1 MNDSDFIDIEEFQD
15 EVLFVLRANE
25 TYLDDST
32 PPTPE
37 EGTITQNE
45 IKKAEALIKKNDIR
59 DYICAALK
67 SGADDV
73 FSIAK
78 VIIPIL
84 LPLSMAGTIT
94 VPPDTLS
101 YAAIALVVSKMGI
114 AALCVDY
121 GKKEEEN
128 E

>member
-1 MNDSDFIDIEEFQD
+1 MSDSDFIDIEEFQD
-15 EVLFVLRANE
+15 EVLFILSANE

-37 EGTITQNE
+37 EGTITQKE
-45 IKKAEALIKKNDIR
+45 IKKAEALVKKNDIR
-59 DYICAALK
+59 DYICAALT

-78 VIIPIL
+78 VLIPIL
-84 LPLSMAGTIT
+84 LPLSLAGTIK

-101 YAAIALVVSKMGI
+101 YAAVALVISKMGI
-114 AALCVDY
+114 ATLCVGY
-121 GKKEEEN
+121 GKKEEKN
-128 E
+128 K